1 MAEMQ
6 QWERRPRN
14 GALIAIIGAGAL
26 MAGVFLPWVTGAGE
40 SVSGWDLYDLRR
52 EAGENPFVVDKMFK
66 GTFDPFFTAAPFLF
80 VGALLVVI
88 GVSMYFATKRPPPSR
103 YRVSP
108 GLYITGMLLAVLVLL
123 MAFLNVFSILGA
135 PDGIDVA
142 IGFGLVV
149 TMVGA
154 IATLGGVGQSAA
166 TRRELAGGGAGYPP
180 QAQVAGPTI
189 PGPQPPNWYPDAT
202 GRHQMRYWDG
212 QAWTSHVSDGG
223 ALSED
228 PLTPTS

>member
-1 MAEMQ
+1 
-6 QWERRPRN
+6 
-14 GALIAIIGAGAL
+14 
-26 MAGVFLPWVTGAGE
+26 
-40 SVSGWDLYDLRR
+40 
-52 EAGENPFVVDKMFK
+52 
-66 GTFDPFFTAAPFLF
+66 
-80 VGALLVVI
+80 
-88 GVSMYFATKRPPPSR
+88 
-103 YRVSP
+103 
-108 GLYITGMLLAVLVLL
+108 MLLAVLVLL
-123 MAFLNVFSILGA
+123 MASLNVFSILGA

-154 IATLGGVGQSAA
+154 IADPGWCGPERGNP
-166 TRRELAGGGAGYPP
+166 RELGRRRGGLPPAGAGR
-180 QAQVAGPTI
+180 GPDDSRR
-189 PGPQPPNWYPDAT
+189 PEPPNWYPDAT